1 MEVQSQ
7 RKEQDV
13 KREIEVVQHPRDKI
27 KASRKTYKVMYEKLL
42 DQLLRT
48 QPGRFHSHCNG
59 LLWAIGNN
67 EDGAPKYSANRLK
80 SIMDKSPDVDY
91 DHNLRKEIEAGAE
104 RNNSED
110 FVIDHNTFDYYARYE
125 DGDFNVLYI
134 RRTAKGGEQ
143 PFPDYDTRD
152 YSDDSDDNFF
162 QSDDD
167 ISEDSDKT
175 VSVRIG
181 EPDESESSCNC
192 GNIFLEGNDTDS
204 EYSDESTDDDC
215 EDGTDDDISCERLE
229 TAEADAD
236 ATVKATKVY
245 THAQD
250 KVQFRRTPNNPHVI
264 DDGGFCQICQVQVGQ
279 RAKHCRSCNKCVQ
292 DFGITSA
299 VGVFG
304 QLDSVYSPLY
314 GALARSGEITLAVFS
329 FLFALISLP
338 VIYEVG
344 DLLHYHFKLRKL
356 GLTTFQLIKLGNARK
371 NDDSFDFS
379 KQEKFKLRKIEKL
392 YKKLGRWF
400 FSLQDFVSS
409 E

>member
-13 KREIEVVQHPRDKI
+13 KQENEVVQHPRDKI

-110 FVIDHNTFDYYARYE
+110 FVIDHTLFDYYARYE
-125 DGDFNVLYI
+125 DSDFNVLYI

-143 PFPDYDTRD
+143 PFPDYDKRD
-152 YSDDSDDNFF
+152 NSDDSDDNFF
-162 QSDDD
+162 ESDDD

-181 EPDESESSCNC
+181 EPDESESSCSCINLL
-192 GNIFLEGNDTDS
+192 LEGNDTNS
-204 EYSDESTDDDC
+204 EYSDESTDDDSR
-215 EDGTDDDISCERLE
+215 DGSDDERLAKEE
-229 TAEADAD
+229 TDAG
-236 ATVKATKVY
+236 ATAKATK
-245 THAQD
+245 
-250 KVQFRRTPNNPHVI
+250 
-264 DDGGFCQICQVQVGQ
+264 
-279 RAKHCRSCNKCVQ
+279 
-292 DFGITSA
+292 
-299 VGVFG
+299 
-304 QLDSVYSPLY
+304 
-314 GALARSGEITLAVFS
+314 GA
-329 FLFALISLP
+329 
-338 VIYEVG
+338 
-344 DLLHYHFKLRKL
+344 
-356 GLTTFQLIKLGNARK
+356 
-371 NDDSFDFS
+371 
-379 KQEKFKLRKIEKL
+379 
-392 YKKLGRWF
+392 
-400 FSLQDFVSS
+400 
-409 E
+409 